1 MRTQPS
7 TIEYVDNDGTPI
19 RVIRSAKRKKTISG
33 AWKQETMVVS
43 VPAGLTIDAEH
54 MLVADMVKKVMR
66 KVARGTTQ
74 DPDAQLL
81 ARAHAMDA
89 ALFGKSADPAS
100 VRWVANQNT
109 RWGSASLRSRRIRL
123 SDRLRFMPQ
132 WVQDYVLAHEL
143 AHLVEPADGHGT
155 RFKAALA
162 RYPRVDDAQLFLAGA
177 SHGFHAAKRTAAP
190 SAPGL
195 PGPGAATAPD
205 DDFDDFGDVDDLGG
219 YGGFHDGESVEQGR
233 LFG

>member
-1 MRTQPS
+1 
-7 TIEYVDNDGTPI
+7 
-19 RVIRSAKRKKTISG
+19 
-33 AWKQETMVVS
+33 
-43 VPAGLTIDAEH
+43 
-54 MLVADMVKKVMR
+54 MVKKVMR

-89 ALFGKSADPAS
+89 ALFGRQRRPGVGALGGQPEHALGLGEPAQPEDPALGPAALHAA
-100 VRWVANQNT
+100 VGAGLRARPRT
-109 RWGSASLRSRRIRL
+109 RPPGGTG
-123 SDRLRFMPQ
+123 
-132 WVQDYVLAHEL
+132 
-143 AHLVEPADGHGT
+143 DGHGT
-155 RFKAALA
+155 RFKAALS
-162 RYPRVDDAQLFLAGA
+162 RYPRVDDASIFLAGV